1 MHFNSISQPI
11 LFFTILLF
19 HNQSYFYSRMRICK
33 HKNKQDWKMSKNVMK
48 VIRKLFRNLEINDIR
63 KQRTYEILI
72 KKISN
77 SKM

>member
-1 MHFNSISQPI
+1 
-11 LFFTILLF
+11 
-19 HNQSYFYSRMRICK
+19 
-33 HKNKQDWKMSKNVMK
+33 MSKNVMK

-63 KQRTYEILI
+63 KQRTYEIPI

>member
-1 MHFNSISQPI
+1 
-11 LFFTILLF
+11 
-19 HNQSYFYSRMRICK
+19 
-33 HKNKQDWKMSKNVMK
+33 MSKNVMK